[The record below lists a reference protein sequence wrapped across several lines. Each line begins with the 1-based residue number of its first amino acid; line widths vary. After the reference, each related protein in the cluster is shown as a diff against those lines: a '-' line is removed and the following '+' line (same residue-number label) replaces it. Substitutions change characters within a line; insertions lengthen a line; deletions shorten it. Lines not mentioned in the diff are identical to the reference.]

1 MKRVHI
7 FVYGRVQG
15 IFFRYNT
22 NKVANKLG
30 LKGFV
35 RNLDDGGV
43 EVIAEG
49 NKNNLKELIE
59 FCKKG
64 PLGARVKDI
73 KINFEKAKNEFSGFE
88 VRY

>member
-7 FVYGRVQG
+7 LIYGRVQG
-15 IFFRYNT
+15 VFFRYNT

-35 RNLDDGGV
+35 RNLDDSGV
-43 EVIAEG
+43 EIVAEG
-49 NKNNLKELIE
+49 DEDKLKELVE

-64 PLGARVKDI
+64 PLGAKVDDI
-73 KINFEKAKNEFSGFE
+73 KVDFEKAKNEFSGFE
-88 VRY
+88 VGY